1 MTTTGCTIWAGCNA
15 AMCLSGAAACSCRPS
30 RCWLAYRE
38 PSGAGYGSASYC
50 GNSAEP
56 SRHCANTVSSWARGA
71 MARRAWCRRR
81 YRDLDGYGGGGAGY
95 LVSMAMAA
103 AAADVVGIAAV
114 WRPSR
119 PPAARRVLVG
129 SERYGAL
136 GQSRTMYDG
145 LDKPLAASTLEPILQ
160 VFSWL
165 RRGVA

>member
-1 MTTTGCTIWAGCNA
+1 MP
-15 AMCLSGAAACSCRPS
+15 RP
-30 RCWLAYRE
+30 
-38 PSGAGYGSASYC
+38 
-50 GNSAEP
+50 
-56 SRHCANTVSSWARGA
+56 
-71 MARRAWCRRR
+71 AWCRRR
-81 YRDLDGYGGGGAGY
+81 YLDLDGYGGGGAGY

-103 AAADVVGIAAV
+103 AAADVVGISAG
-114 WRPSR
+114 RPSR

-165 RRGVA
+165 RRGAA